1 MSLTPAI
8 VLLSILAFVFYYALP
23 SIRYMGVAFFT
34 TLQWAPGFENKVP
47 VIVNGVLAPVGAS
60 FGFLLFV
67 AGTIITSLLALLIAF
82 PVSFMLALTIELYLP
97 VKLKKGLISLVEL
110 FAGIPSVVYGFWG
123 IIVLEPI
130 LHYRIEPWMAEHLS
144 FIPGFSGNVYTGQG
158 IFASGII
165 LSLMI
170 APIITSVMVN
180 SFDSAPDG
188 VKKGIISLGATRW
201 ELGKYLITGY
211 SKASTWG
218 GTLLG
223 LGRALGE
230 TMAVLMVSGGLLNS
244 YPTSFYSTIN
254 TMAAWIAAE
263 LDSAFTDGTGLNVS
277 ALAELGIVLMSISLI
292 VSIIGRKI
300 AGRGALR
307 GYESD

>member
-8 VLLSILAFVFYYALP
+8 VLLSILSFVLYYALP
-23 SIRYMGVAFFT
+23 SIRYMGLGFFT
-34 TLQWAPGFENKVP
+34 TLLWAPGFENSAP
-47 VIVNGVLAPVGAS
+47 VIVNGVLAPAGAS

-67 AGTIITSLLALLIAF
+67 VGTLITSLLALLIAF

-97 VKLKKGLISLVEL
+97 GKLKRALTSLVEL

-130 LHYRIEPWMAEHLS
+130 LLHSIEPWMATHMS
-144 FIPGFSGNVYTGQG
+144 FIPGFSGNVFTGQG
-158 IFASGII
+158 IFASGMI

-188 VKKGIISLGATRW
+188 IKKGIISLGATRW

-230 TMAVLMVSGGLLNS
+230 TMAVLMVSGGLLNA
-244 YPTSFYSTIN
+244 YPTSVYSTIN

-277 ALAELGIVLMSISLI
+277 ALAELGLVLMAISLM
-292 VSIIGRKI
+292 VSLIGRKI